1 MQALIGAAALIS
13 TVFGLVQGTKHGIP
27 LFFRIVT
34 YGFACY
40 AVGTLYDILRTLLVD
55 TGALPALALKQLAA
69 APSESVMPLVTGQA
83 GFSVGLIGYAG
94 AFFFL
99 FSSYVGALD
108 TLADGR
114 EPELSPYRMGSLAA
128 PVLITVEG
136 ALLLPGARDATLP
149 AAIALIPVALTSYF
163 AAKHLVLPDVEMG
176 IIRVMRPYNAC
187 VLTMCILQ
195 PVVLLAQTG
204 SAAHAVACLLTAAAV
219 LAALPLARTGVAKW
233 FR

>member
-1 MQALIGAAALIS
+1 MQSLIGAAALIS
-13 TVFGLVQGTKHGIP
+13 TIFGLVQGTKRGIP

-40 AVGTLYDILRTLLVD
+40 AMGTLYDILRTALVSS
-55 TGALPALALKQLAA
+55 GALPALALKQLSAA
-69 APSESVMPLVTGQA
+69 DPGAVMPLVTGQA
-83 GFSVGLIGYAG
+83 GFSIGLIGYAG

-114 EPELSPYRMGSLAA
+114 EPKLRPYRLGALAA
-128 PVLITVEG
+128 PVLIVLEG
-136 ALLLPGARDATLP
+136 ALLLPGARDAMAPMAL
-149 AAIALIPVALTSYF
+149 ALIPVAGTSYF
-163 AAKHLVLPDVEMG
+163 AAKHLVLPDIEMG

-187 VLTMCILQ
+187 VLAICILQ
-195 PVVLLAQTG
+195 PVVLLA
-204 SAAHAVACLLTAAAV
+204 AAGGIMHAAACLTTAAAV
-219 LAALPLARTGVAKW
+219 LAALPLARIGVAKW